1 MQSGTRHKFYYK
13 YQIHGA
19 ICKNIWQ
26 MFTNVWQM
34 FVRWHASQILFSL
47 HKFFLLFHKNT
58 FCYFIKILFTIYKN
72 HRAEPFTLFRNTFRN
87 HKSQKIFLPFIKI
100 TEQNHLLFLEIINPR
115 SQLFIEITEQ
125 NHLHFLQILFTIY
138 WNCRKYFYHL

>member
-72 HRAEPFTLFRNTFRN
+72 HRAEPFTLFRN
-87 HKSQKIFLPFIKI
+87 HKSQIATIYRNHRAEPF
-100 TEQNHLLFLEIINPR
+100 TLFTNTFYHLLKLQKILLP
-115 SQLFIEITEQ
+115 FIEITEQ
-125 NHLHFLQILFTIY
+125 NHLHFLEIPFTIFIKILFAIS
-138 WNCRKYFYHL
+138 